1 MKIIK
6 FSTHIYLMLIA
17 LSASFECASQKM
29 QENTNWHYQE
39 LSVDNQITSTYILPV
54 EIKNVSNSS
63 DAIVKNAEVLLV
75 NNSGQASIS
84 GSNGACSMTGIN
96 GSNASILIDFGKE
109 LHGGIEI
116 VTSQFKG
123 KKPMKIR
130 LTLGE
135 SISEALSKVEKS
147 TATNDHA
154 MRDFETYLPWLG
166 KIAIGNSGFR
176 YAKIELLDT
185 VRTLSLKEVR
195 AISVKR
201 DIPYVGSF
209 KCNDERLNQI
219 WQTGAY
225 TVHLNMQDYLWDG
238 IKRDRLIWVGDM
250 HPEVMTILSV
260 FGYNQVVPKSLSKI
274 ETMTPNNKWMNGI
287 SSYSIW
293 WLLIQYQ
300 WYMNTGDIQYLES
313 NKEAITAI
321 LDQLSSK
328 IDDNGSEILDGTR
341 FLDWPTSP
349 NTKAIHAG
357 LQSLMI
363 MAFNAGAEMATIFN
377 EVEKKEQ
384 YLATVQVLKKH
395 MPDPNGSKSAGALMA
410 LSGLSNLH
418 QTNDTLLSANPNQ
431 GISTFYGYYVL
442 KARAEAGDITGSLQV
457 IRDYWGGMLDM
468 GATTFWEDFDMS
480 WMKNATR
487 IDEMPNPQKS
497 DVHADN
503 GGFCYVGLRNS
514 LCHGWAS
521 GPTAWLS
528 EYVLGIK
535 PLEPGCKKVLI
546 KPNLGDLDWAEGSY
560 PTPFGNIKVKHQK
573 DVNGKVTSTIDAPKG
588 IEIVTK

>member
-1 MKIIK
+1 
-6 FSTHIYLMLIA
+6 MLIM
-17 LSASFECASQKM
+17 LGIFFGCTSQKKL
-29 QENTNWHYQE
+29 QITDWQYQDT
-39 LSVDNQITSTYILPV
+39 SVDNQITSTYILPV
-54 EIKNVSNSS
+54 EIKNVSNST
-63 DAIVKNAEVLLV
+63 DAVVKNAEVLLV

-84 GSNGACSMTGIN
+84 GSNGVCSMTSN
-96 GSNASILIDFGKE
+96 SSNATILLDFGKE

-116 VTSQFKG
+116 VTSQYKG

-147 TATNDHA
+147 SATNDHA
-154 MRDFETYLPWLG
+154 MRDFEMQLPWLG

-185 VRTLSLKEVR
+185 ARTLNLKEVR

-201 DIPYVGSF
+201 DIPYIGSF

-260 FGYNQVVPKSLSKI
+260 FGYNQVVPKSLTKI
-274 ETMTPNNKWMNGI
+274 ESATPNNKWMNGI

-293 WLLIQYQ
+293 WLLIQHQ

-313 NKEAITAI
+313 NKEAITTI
-321 LDQLSSK
+321 LDQLLSK
-328 IDDNGSEILDGTR
+328 IDDNGSEILDGNR

-384 YLATVQVLKKH
+384 YLTTVQVLKKH

-418 QTNDTLLSANPNQ
+418 QMNDTLLSTNPNQ

-480 WMKNATR
+480 WMENTTR
-487 IDEMPNPQKS
+487 IDEMPIPQKS
-497 DVHADN
+497 DVHTDN

-535 PLEPGCKKVLI
+535 PLVPGCKKVLI
-546 KPNLGDLDWAEGSY
+546 KPYLGDLEWVEGSY
-560 PTPFGNIKVKHQK
+560 PTPYGNIKVKHQK

>member
-1 MKIIK
+1 MV
-6 FSTHIYLMLIA
+6 LGV
-17 LSASFECASQKM
+17 SFGCVAQKEL
-29 QENTNWHYQE
+29 QNTNWQYQDG
-39 LSVDNQITSTYILPV
+39 SVDNQVASNYILPV
-54 EIKNVSNSS
+54 DIINISNLSN
-63 DAIVKNAEVLLV
+63 AIVKNTDVLLV
-75 NNSGQASIS
+75 NNSGQAVIAGLNQVCSMK
-84 GSNGACSMTGIN
+84 GSNN
-96 GSNASILIDFGKE
+96 SNASILIDFGKE

-116 VTSQFKG
+116 VTSQFEG

-135 SISEALSKVEKS
+135 SISEALSKVESS

-154 MRDFETYLPWLG
+154 MRDFEMHLPWLG
-166 KIAIGNSGFR
+166 KIKIGNSGFR
-176 YAKIELLDT
+176 FAKIELLDT
-185 VRTLSLKEVR
+185 VRTLKLKEVR

-209 KCNDERLNQI
+209 KSNDERLNQI

-260 FGYNQVVPKSLSKI
+260 FGYNPVVPKSLSKM
-274 ETMTPNNKWMNGI
+274 ESDTPKNRWMNGI

-293 WLLIQYQ
+293 WLLIQHQ

-313 NKEAITAI
+313 NKEAINSI
-321 LDQLSSK
+321 LDQLSEK
-328 IDDNGSEILDGTR
+328 IDENGSEILDGNR
-341 FLDWPTSP
+341 FLDWPTTP
-349 NTKAIHAG
+349 NTKAVHAG

-363 MAFNAGAEMATIFN
+363 MAFNAGAEMAIIFN
-377 EVEKKEQ
+377 EVEKKEK

-395 MPDPNGSKSAGALMA
+395 IPDPNGSKSAGALMA
-410 LSGLSNLH
+410 LSGLGDLH
-418 QTNDTLLSANPNQ
+418 HLNDTLLSAVQNQ

-442 KARAEAGDITGSLQV
+442 KARAEAGDIKGSLEV

-468 GATTFWEDFDMS
+468 GATTFWEDFDMA

-535 PLEPGCKKVLI
+535 AIEPGFKKVLI
-546 KPNLGDLDWAEGSY
+546 KPNLGDLEWVEGSY
-560 PTPFGNIKVKHQK
+560 PTPYGTIKVNHIK
-573 DVNGKVTSTIDAPKG
+573 DANGKVISTIDTPSE
-588 IEIVTK
+588 IEIVRQIGQ